1 MKELSPIIVFVYNRL
16 EHTKNTIDALSKNEL
31 AKESELWIFSDNAK
45 NEKDIEKVENVR
57 TYIHLIEE
65 QKLFKSVK
73 IIEADKNKG
82 LANSV
87 IDGVTKVINNSNK
100 VIVVEDDLITSKYFI
115 KYMNEALD
123 FYEKDEKIWSIS
135 GYNLP
140 IKIHND
146 YKFDVYLG
154 YRGCS
159 WGWAT
164 WKDRWDTV
172 DWKVKDYRSFK
183 HNLFKRKKMN
193 RGGPDMAQMLDAQMS
208 NKCDSWAI
216 RWCYSQ
222 SKQNKYTIYPV
233 ESLIINQGLDG
244 SGTHSGNDRSFD
256 VKMNLRIP
264 KLEAELK
271 IDKKISKSFYN
282 KFYYGLKQKIKE
294 LIVIIELD
302 KLLEV
307 LRRN

>member
-57 TYIHLIEE
+57 TYIHSIEE

-146 YKFDVYLG
+146 YKSDVYLG

-159 WGWAT
+159 W
-164 WKDRWDTV
+164 
-172 DWKVKDYRSFK
+172 
-183 HNLFKRKKMN
+183 
-193 RGGPDMAQMLDAQMS
+193 
-208 NKCDSWAI
+208 
-216 RWCYSQ
+216 
-222 SKQNKYTIYPV
+222 
-233 ESLIINQGLDG
+233 
-244 SGTHSGNDRSFD
+244 
-256 VKMNLRIP
+256 
-264 KLEAELK
+264 
-271 IDKKISKSFYN
+271 
-282 KFYYGLKQKIKE
+282 
-294 LIVIIELD
+294 
-302 KLLEV
+302 
-307 LRRN
+307 

>member
-57 TYIHLIEE
+57 TYIHSIEE

-146 YKFDVYLG
+146 YKSDVYLG

-256 VKMNLRIP
+256 VKINTSIP
-264 KLEAELK
+264 KLEKDLK
-271 IDKKISKSFYN
+271 IDKKISKEFYN
-282 KFYYGLKQKIKE
+282 KFNFGFKQNIKE
-294 LIVIIELD
+294 LIVIIGLD